1 MMRDGP
7 IPFFVHGLIEYVAAA
22 AFIVVPFLLS
32 YESGTATGISIAVG
46 VLILIIAASTDSPIG
61 LMHQIPRSAHV
72 VLDFILVAGLI
83 ALPFVTGFSSETAP
97 TAFFIGLGVAHL
109 LITLGT
115 RFRSERAT

>member
-22 AFIVVPFLLS
+22 AFIVAPFLLS
-32 YESGTATGISIAVG
+32 YDSGTATGISIAVG
-46 VLILIIAASTDSPIG
+46 VLILAIAASTDSPIG

-115 RFRSERAT
+115 RFRSEPAA